1 MAARIYAQ
9 KKSEKE
15 IKKNLCDVAKEEAQ
29 KMLIATTNAIM
40 KIREIIHE
48 LMIMQQLNKRD
59 VREITEID
67 NKEIII
73 AIFEEYEK
81 ETIKIVAKTREN
93 EKTIFEKII
102 EEKTKFTKSL
112 DLAQKIF
119 WKQVNKND
127 RIFNNGIVND
137 YNNMHISR
145 LMHLGK
151 YWKNF
156 CQKCS
161 CFIVVTHMME
171 GVTGMMIG
179 LIVNMVFIVFAN

>member
-1 MAARIYAQ
+1 
-9 KKSEKE
+9 
-15 IKKNLCDVAKEEAQ
+15 
-29 KMLIATTNAIM
+29 MLLTATNAIM
-40 KIREIIHE
+40 KITEIMHE

-73 AIFEEYEK
+73 AIFEYEK

-119 WKQVNKND
+119 
-127 RIFNNGIVND
+127 
-137 YNNMHISR
+137 
-145 LMHLGK
+145 L
-151 YWKNF
+151 
-156 CQKCS
+156 
-161 CFIVVTHMME
+161 E
-171 GVTGMMIG
+171 IG
-179 LIVNMVFIVFAN
+179 E

>member
-1 MAARIYAQ
+1 
-9 KKSEKE
+9 
-15 IKKNLCDVAKEEAQ
+15 
-29 KMLIATTNAIM
+29 MLLKATNAIM

-73 AIFEEYEK
+73 AIFEYEK

-102 EEKTKFTKSL
+102 EKKTKFTKSL

-119 WKQVNKND
+119 
-127 RIFNNGIVND
+127 
-137 YNNMHISR
+137 
-145 LMHLGK
+145 L
-151 YWKNF
+151 
-156 CQKCS
+156 
-161 CFIVVTHMME
+161 E
-171 GVTGMMIG
+171 IG
-179 LIVNMVFIVFAN
+179 E

>member
-1 MAARIYAQ
+1 
-9 KKSEKE
+9 
-15 IKKNLCDVAKEEAQ
+15 
-29 KMLIATTNAIM
+29 MLLTTTNAIM

-73 AIFEEYEK
+73 AIFEYEK

-93 EKTIFEKII
+93 ENTIFEKII

-119 WKQVNKND
+119 LK
-127 RIFNNGIVND
+127 
-137 YNNMHISR
+137 
-145 LMHLGK
+145 
-151 YWKNF
+151 
-156 CQKCS
+156 
-161 CFIVVTHMME
+161 
-171 GVTGMMIG
+171 IG
-179 LIVNMVFIVFAN
+179 E

>member
-1 MAARIYAQ
+1 
-9 KKSEKE
+9 
-15 IKKNLCDVAKEEAQ
+15 
-29 KMLIATTNAIM
+29 MLLTTTNAIM

-48 LMIMQQLNKRD
+48 LMITQQLNKRD

-73 AIFEEYEK
+73 AIFEYEK

-119 WKQVNKND
+119 
-127 RIFNNGIVND
+127 
-137 YNNMHISR
+137 
-145 LMHLGK
+145 L
-151 YWKNF
+151 
-156 CQKCS
+156 
-161 CFIVVTHMME
+161 E
-171 GVTGMMIG
+171 IG
-179 LIVNMVFIVFAN
+179 E

>member
-1 MAARIYAQ
+1 
-9 KKSEKE
+9 
-15 IKKNLCDVAKEEAQ
+15 
-29 KMLIATTNAIM
+29 MLLTTTNAIM

-48 LMIMQQLNKRD
+48 LMITQQLNKRD

-73 AIFEEYEK
+73 AIFEYEK

-119 WKQVNKND
+119 LK
-127 RIFNNGIVND
+127 
-137 YNNMHISR
+137 
-145 LMHLGK
+145 
-151 YWKNF
+151 
-156 CQKCS
+156 
-161 CFIVVTHMME
+161 
-171 GVTGMMIG
+171 IG
-179 LIVNMVFIVFAN
+179 E